1 MSHVVADA
9 RHMKG
14 CNCRSLPKAARL
26 SKPDD
31 FKRVFRKPAV
41 SRDHCFRVLARANE
55 GQRSRLGMAVSR
67 KVDKRAVG
75 RNRIKRVIRESFRH
89 AFNAS
94 SGSSDVTMDIVVL
107 PGLES
112 ATICNKALFR
122 SLEKHWSRLDDQ
134 LRKKNKWEI

>member
-9 RHMKG
+9 RHMKDSG
-14 CNCRSLPKAARL
+14 CRSLSKATRL
-26 SKPDD
+26 SKPAD
-31 FKRVFRKPAV
+31 FKRVFRKPVV
-41 SRDHCFRVLARANE
+41 SRDDCFRVLARVNE
-55 GQRSRLGMAVSR
+55 GHRSRLGMAVST
-67 KVDKRAVG
+67 KVDKRAVC

-94 SGSSDVTMDIVVL
+94 SGCSEVAMDIVVL
-107 PGLES
+107 PGLGS

-134 LRKKNKWEI
+134 LRKKN